1 MTMMM
6 IVKAFRSERGLVGNR
21 FASNDSQLHA
31 SSSAIELEY
40 QSIAK
45 QSKSKQ
51 GNYSCKGF

>member
-1 MTMMM
+1 MMMMM

-31 SSSAIELEY
+31 SSSAIEY